1 MTTYIFK
8 IITLLGGLALFL
20 FGMDV
25 MGKAL
30 ERQAGG
36 KLQTILAKM
45 SSNVFKGFLL
55 GLGVTAVIQSSS
67 ATTVMVVGFVNSGIM
82 TLKQAVGVIMGSNIG
97 TTVTA
102 WILSLSG
109 LEGDSF
115 LIKLFKPSTLAPLI
129 GVIGVV
135 MYMGKNEKRKGIGTI
150 CLGFMALMTGMDI
163 MGDSMEFLESEPWFA
178 QLMIS
183 FSNPIIGIIG
193 IVMYM
198 GKNEKRR
205 GIGTIC
211 LGFMALMTGMDL
223 MSSSMS
229 FLKSEA
235 WFADLM
241 ISFTN
246 PVLGI
251 LFGAVLTAVIQSS
264 SASVGILQGLCVTGA
279 VTYGAAIPII
289 LGQNIG
295 TCITA
300 IMGAIGANRNARRTA
315 MVHLLFNVVGAVM
328 FAVVFYGL
336 GMVIEWSFLEE
347 SVQAWDISLIHT
359 AFNIVATAV
368 LMPMNGLLVKLA
380 YLIIPHEYTPQK
392 EELLDERLLATPA
405 VAVQRAHEI
414 AGEMASD
421 AAKAMEKAM
430 GLTKVFDA
438 AILEEVTALEDKT
451 DRYEDALNTYLVKL
465 SAMNLSVHDNRIL
478 NTLLYTVSD
487 IERMADHAMAIA
499 KAAQEMA
506 EKKIEFSSQ
515 ARGELAV
522 LEQAVLD
529 IVNRTVAAYGSFDL
543 GSAVKIEP
551 QEQVVDA
558 LVREVKSRHVRR
570 LRDGKC
576 TVEYG
581 FVLEDLLTACE
592 RTADHCSNIAVEMLQ
607 VSEGKLEAH
616 EYLNA
621 LKAGELHESAAFS
634 ERFAR
639 YKAQYAFPE
648 E

>member
-20 FGMDV
+20 FGMDT

-45 SSNVFKGFLL
+45 SSTVFKGFLL
-55 GLGVTAVIQSSS
+55 GMAVTAVIQSSS

-97 TTVTA
+97 TTITA

-115 LIKLFKPSTLAPLI
+115 IVKLFKPSTLAPLI
-129 GVIGVV
+129 GTIGIILF
-135 MYMGKNEKRKGIGTI
+135 MFTKSEKKKGIGTI
-150 CLGFMALMTGMDI
+150 M
-163 MGDSMEFLESEPWFA
+163 
-178 QLMIS
+178 
-183 FSNPIIGIIG
+183 
-193 IVMYM
+193 
-198 GKNEKRR
+198 
-205 GIGTIC
+205 

-229 FLKSEA
+229 FLKSES

-246 PVLGI
+246 PLVGI
-251 LFGAVLTAVIQSS
+251 LFGAVLTAIIQSS
-264 SASVGILQGLCVTGA
+264 SASIGILQGLCVTGA

-295 TCITA
+295 TCVTA
-300 IMGAIGANRNARRTA
+300 MMGAIGANRNARRTA
-315 MVHLLFNVVGAVM
+315 MMHLLFNVVGVVI
-328 FAVVFYGL
+328 FVIVFYGL
-336 GMVIEWSFLEE
+336 GLFIDWKFL
-347 SVQAWDISLIHT
+347 SGAAAAWDIAVIHT
-359 AFNIVATAV
+359 CFNVVATCL
-368 LMPMNGLLVKLA
+368 LMPLNSLLVKLA
-380 YLIIPHEYTPQK
+380 YVIVPEVK
-392 EELLDERLLATPA
+392 EPEKTELLDTRLLATPA

-414 AGEMASD
+414 AGQMAAD
-421 AAKAMEKAM
+421 AAKAMRLAI
-430 GLTKVFDA
+430 GLTKKFEAGVM
-438 AILEEVTALEDKT
+438 EQVVELEDRT
-451 DRYEDALNTYLVKL
+451 DRYEDALGTYLVKL
-465 SAMNLSVHDNRIL
+465 SGMNLSVRDNRLL
-478 NTLLYTVSD
+478 NTLLYTTSD
-487 IERMADHAMAIA
+487 IERMGDHALAVA
-499 KAAQEMA
+499 KAALEIE
-506 EKKIEFSSQ
+506 EKKIEFSAQ
-515 ARGELAV
+515 AKGELAV
-522 LEQAVLD
+522 LERAVLD
-529 IVNRTVAAYGSFDL
+529 IVDRTVAAYASFDL
-543 GSAVKIEP
+543 EQAIKIEP

-570 LRDGKC
+570 LRDGLC

-592 RTADHCSNIAVEMLQ
+592 RTADHCSNVAVEMLQ
-607 VSEGKLEAH
+607 VAEGKLEAH

-639 YKAQYAFPE
+639 YKAQYAFPDE
-648 E
+648 Q

>member
-1 MTTYIFK
+1 MTAYIFK

-115 LIKLFKPSTLAPLI
+115 IIKLFKPSTLAPLI
-129 GVIGVV
+129 GIIGVIL
-135 MYMGKNEKRKGIGTI
+135 YMGKNEKRKGIGTI
-150 CLGFMALMTGMDI
+150 MLGFMALMTGMDI

-183 FSNPIIGIIG
+183 FSNPI
-193 IVMYM
+193 V
-198 GKNEKRR
+198 
-205 GIGTIC
+205 
-211 LGFMALMTGMDL
+211 
-223 MSSSMS
+223 
-229 FLKSEA
+229 
-235 WFADLM
+235 
-241 ISFTN
+241 
-246 PVLGI
+246 GI
-251 LFGAVLTAVIQSS
+251 LFGAGLTAIIQSS
-264 SASVGILQGLCVTGA
+264 SASVGILQGLCGTGV
-279 VTYGAAIPII
+279 VTYGSAIPII

-315 MVHLLFNVVGAVM
+315 MVHLLFNVVGVLI
-328 FAVVFYGL
+328 FVVAFYGMGL
-336 GMVIEWSFLEE
+336 FIDWKFLSETAA
-347 SVQAWDISLIHT
+347 AWDIAVIHT
-359 AFNIVATAV
+359 CFNVAATIV
-368 LMPMNGLLVKLA
+368 LMPLNGMLVKLA
-380 YLIIPHEYTPQK
+380 YLFIPKEQTPQK
-392 EELLDERLLATPA
+392 VELLDERLLATPA

-414 AGEMASD
+414 AGEMAAD
-421 AAKAMEKAM
+421 AAKAMHLAM
-430 GLTKVFDA
+430 GLTKQFDA
-438 AILEEVTALEDKT
+438 GIMDQVVELEDKT
-451 DRYEDALNTYLVKL
+451 DQYEDALGTYLVKL
-465 SAMNLSVHDNRIL
+465 SGMNLSVSDNRIL

-487 IERMADHAMAIA
+487 IERMADHAMAVA
-499 KAAQEMA
+499 KAALEIEQ
-506 EKKIEFSSQ
+506 KKIEFSKQ
-515 ARGELAV
+515 AKGELAI

-529 IVNRTVAAYGSFDL
+529 IVDRTISAYGSFDL
-543 GSAVKIEP
+543 AQAIKIEP

-570 LRDGKC
+570 LRDGLC

-592 RTADHCSNIAVEMLQ
+592 RTADHCSNVAVEMLQ
-607 VSEGKLEAH
+607 VAEGKLEAH

-621 LKAGELHESAAFS
+621 LKAGELYESAAFT

-648 E
+648 EN

>member
-1 MTTYIFK
+1 MEDYIFK

-36 KLQTILAKM
+36 RLQTVLAKM
-45 SSNVFKGFLL
+45 SSNIFKGFLL

-115 LIKLFKPSTLAPLI
+115 LIKLFKPSTLAPLVGII
-129 GVIGVV
+129 GIVL
-135 MYMGKNEKRKGIGTI
+135 YMGKNVKRSGIGTI
-150 CLGFMALMTGMDI
+150 MLGFMALMTGM
-163 MGDSMEFLESEPWFA
+163 E
-178 QLMIS
+178 
-183 FSNPIIGIIG
+183 
-193 IVMYM
+193 
-198 GKNEKRR
+198 
-205 GIGTIC
+205 
-211 LGFMALMTGMDL
+211 L

-229 FLKSEA
+229 FLKDEE
-235 WFADLM
+235 WFAELM
-241 ISFTN
+241 LSFTN
-246 PVLGI
+246 PALGI
-251 LFGAVLTAVIQSS
+251 LFGAVLTAIIQSS
-264 SASVGILQGLCVTGA
+264 SASIGILQGLCVTGA
-279 VTYGAAIPII
+279 VTYGSAIPII

-300 IMGAIGANRNARRTA
+300 LMGAIGANRNARRA
-315 MVHLLFNVVGAVM
+315 AVVHLMFNVVGVTM

-336 GMVIEWSFLEE
+336 GLFIDWDFLGDT
-347 SVQAWDISLIHT
+347 VQAWNISVIHT
-359 AFNIVATAV
+359 GFNVAATAV

-380 YLIIPHEYTPQK
+380 YLFIPKENEPQK
-392 EELLDERLLATPA
+392 TELLDERLLATPA
-405 VAVQRAHEI
+405 VAVHRAHEI

-421 AAKAMEKAM
+421 AAKAMHMAM
-430 GLTKVFDA
+430 ALTKQFDA
-438 AILEEVTALEDKT
+438 DAMTQVTELEDKT
-451 DRYEDALNTYLVKL
+451 DSYEDALGTYLVKL
-465 SAMNLSVHDNRIL
+465 SGMNLSVSDNRVL

-487 IERMADHAMAIA
+487 IERMADHALAIA
-499 KAAQEMA
+499 KAALEMK
-506 EKKIEFSSQ
+506 EKKIEFSEQ
-515 ARGELAV
+515 AKNELNILGQAV
-522 LEQAVLD
+522 LNIVDHTVSAYTSFDLEQA
-529 IVNRTVAAYGSFDL
+529 I
-543 GSAVKIEP
+543 KIEP
-551 QEQVVDA
+551 QEQVIDT
-558 LVREVKSRHVRR
+558 LVREIKARHVRR
-570 LRDGKC
+570 LRDGLC

-592 RTADHCSNIAVEMLQ
+592 RTADHCSNVAVEMLQ

-621 LKAGELHESAAFS
+621 LKAGELHESAAFA
-634 ERFAR
+634 ERFAH
-639 YKAQYAFPE
+639 YKAQYTFPE
-648 E
+648 ES

>member
-1 MTTYIFK
+1 MTAYIFK
-8 IITLLGGLALFL
+8 IITLLGGLSLFL
-20 FGMDV
+20 FGMDI

-115 LIKLFKPSTLAPLI
+115 LIKFFKPSTLAPLI
-129 GVIGVV
+129 GIIGIL
-135 MYMGKNEKRKGIGTI
+135 MYMGKHEKRK
-150 CLGFMALMTGMDI
+150 
-163 MGDSMEFLESEPWFA
+163 
-178 QLMIS
+178 
-183 FSNPIIGIIG
+183 
-193 IVMYM
+193 
-198 GKNEKRR
+198 

-246 PVLGI
+246 PILGI

-300 IMGAIGANRNARRTA
+300 IMGDNGANRNARRTA

-328 FAVVFYGL
+328 FAVVFYGIGL
-336 GMVIEWSFLEE
+336 FVEWQFLET

-359 AFNIVATAV
+359 AFNLVATAV

-392 EELLDERLLATPA
+392 EELLDDRLLATPA

-414 AGEMASD
+414 ASEMAAD
-421 AAKAMEKAM
+421 AAKAMHLAM
-430 GLTKVFDA
+430 GLTKEFEAGIMEQVV
-438 AILEEVTALEDKT
+438 ELEDKT

-465 SAMNLSVHDNRIL
+465 SAMNLSVSDNRIL
-478 NTLLYTVSD
+478 NTLLYSISD
-487 IERMADHAMAIA
+487 IERMADHAMAVA
-499 KAAQEMA
+499 KAALEME
-506 EKKIEFSSQ
+506 EKKIEFSKQ
-515 ARGELAV
+515 AKGELAV
-522 LEQAVLD
+522 LERAVLD
-529 IVNRTVAAYGSFDL
+529 IVDRTVAAYGSFDREQ
-543 GSAVKIEP
+543 AIKIEP

-570 LRDGKC
+570 LRDGLC

-592 RTADHCSNIAVEMLQ
+592 RTADHCSNVAVEMLQ
-607 VSEGKLEAH
+607 VAEGKLEAH

-648 E
+648 EQ

>member
-1 MTTYIFK
+1 MTAYIFK

-129 GVIGVV
+129 GMIGVIL
-135 MYMGKNEKRKGIGTI
+135 YMGKNEKRKGIGTI
-150 CLGFMALMTGMDI
+150 MLGFMALMTGMDI
-163 MGDSMEFLESEPWFA
+163 MGDSMEFLENEPWFA

-183 FSNPIIGIIG
+183 FTNPI
-193 IVMYM
+193 V
-198 GKNEKRR
+198 
-205 GIGTIC
+205 
-211 LGFMALMTGMDL
+211 
-223 MSSSMS
+223 
-229 FLKSEA
+229 
-235 WFADLM
+235 
-241 ISFTN
+241 
-246 PVLGI
+246 GI
-251 LFGAVLTAVIQSS
+251 LFGAGLTAIIQSS
-264 SASVGILQGLCVTGA
+264 SASVGILQGLCGTGVVTFGS
-279 VTYGAAIPII
+279 AIPII

-300 IMGAIGANRNARRTA
+300 ILGSVGANRNARRTA
-315 MVHLLFNVVGAVM
+315 MVHLLFNVVGVTI
-328 FAVVFYGL
+328 FVIVFYGL
-336 GMVIEWSFLEE
+336 GLFIDWTFL
-347 SVQAWDISLIHT
+347 QNTAAAWDIAVIHT
-359 AFNIVATAV
+359 CFNVAATCV
-368 LMPMNGLLVKLA
+368 LMPLNGLLVKLA
-380 YLIIPHEYTPQK
+380 YLVIPSEETPQK

-414 AGEMASD
+414 AGEMAAD
-421 AAKAMEKAM
+421 AAQAMHLAM
-430 GLTKVFDA
+430 GLTKKFDP
-438 AILEEVTALEDKT
+438 AIMEQVVELEDKT
-451 DRYEDALNTYLVKL
+451 DRYEDALGTYLVKL
-465 SAMNLSVHDNRIL
+465 SNMNLSVSDNRIL

-487 IERMADHAMAIA
+487 IERMADHAMAVA
-499 KAAQEMA
+499 KAALEME
-506 EKKIEFSSQ
+506 EKKIEFSNQ
-515 ARGELAV
+515 AKGELAV

-529 IVNRTVAAYGSFDL
+529 IVDRTVAAYGSFDL
-543 GSAVKIEP
+543 EQAIKIEP

-570 LRDGKC
+570 LRDGLC

-581 FVLEDLLTACE
+581 FVLDDLLTACE
-592 RTADHCSNIAVEMLQ
+592 RTADHCSNVAVEMLQ

-621 LKAGELHESAAFS
+621 LKAGELHESAAFA
-634 ERFAR
+634 EHFAR

-648 E
+648 ER

>member
-1 MTTYIFK
+1 MIDYVFK
-8 IITLLGGLALFL
+8 IVTLLGGLALFL

-109 LEGDSF
+109 LEGDSI
-115 LIKLFKPSTLAPLI
+115 LINFFKPSTLAPLI
-129 GVIGVV
+129 GIIGIVL
-135 MYMGKNEKRKGIGTI
+135 YMGKSEKKKGVGTI
-150 CLGFMALMTGMDI
+150 MLGFMALMTGMDI
-163 MGDSMEFLESEPWFA
+163 MGDSMEFLENEPWFA

-183 FSNPIIGIIG
+183 FSNPI
-193 IVMYM
+193 V
-198 GKNEKRR
+198 
-205 GIGTIC
+205 
-211 LGFMALMTGMDL
+211 
-223 MSSSMS
+223 
-229 FLKSEA
+229 
-235 WFADLM
+235 
-241 ISFTN
+241 
-246 PVLGI
+246 GI
-251 LFGAVLTAVIQSS
+251 LFGAGLTAIIQSS
-264 SASVGILQGLCVTGA
+264 SASVGILQGLCSTGV
-279 VTYGAAIPII
+279 VTYGSALPII

-315 MVHLLFNVVGAVM
+315 MVHLLFNVVGVGIFVIM
-328 FAVVFYGL
+328 FYGL
-336 GMVIEWSFLEE
+336 GLFIEWKFLSETAA
-347 SVQAWDISLIHT
+347 AWDIAVIHT
-359 AFNIVATAV
+359 CFNVAATCV

-380 YLIIPHEYTPQK
+380 YLFVPREQEPQK
-392 EELLDERLLATPA
+392 MELLDERLLATPA

-414 AGEMASD
+414 AGEMAAD
-421 AAKAMEKAM
+421 AAKAMHLAM
-430 GLTKVFDA
+430 GLTKKY
-438 AILEEVTALEDKT
+438 EESVMEQVVELEDKT

-465 SAMNLSVHDNRIL
+465 SAMNLSVRDNRIL
-478 NTLLYTVSD
+478 NTLLYTVAD
-487 IERMADHAMAIA
+487 IERMGDHALSIA
-499 KAAQEMA
+499 KAAQEME
-506 EKKIEFSSQ
+506 EKKIEFSAQ
-515 ARGELAV
+515 AKGELAV
-522 LEQAVLD
+522 LEQAVMD
-529 IVNRTVAAYGSFDL
+529 IMDRTVAAYGSFDL
-543 GSAVKIEP
+543 QQAIKIEP
-551 QEQVVDA
+551 QEQVVDS

-570 LRDGKC
+570 LRDGLC

-592 RTADHCSNIAVEMLQ
+592 RTADHCSNVAVEMLQ
-607 VSEGKLEAH
+607 VAEGKLEAH

-621 LKAGELHESAAFS
+621 LKAGELHESAAFA
-634 ERFAR
+634 EQFAQ

-648 E
+648 EI

>member
-1 MTTYIFK
+1 MTAYIFK
-8 IITLLGGLALFL
+8 IISLLGGLSLFL

-97 TTVTA
+97 TTVAA

-115 LIKLFKPSTLAPLI
+115 LIKLFKPSTLAPQIGII
-129 GVIGVV
+129 GVIL
-135 MYMGKNEKRKGIGTI
+135 YMGKNEKRKGTGTI
-150 CLGFMALMTGMDI
+150 MLGFMALMTGMDI

-183 FSNPIIGIIG
+183 FSNPIIGI
-193 IVMYM
+193 
-198 GKNEKRR
+198 
-205 GIGTIC
+205 
-211 LGFMALMTGMDL
+211 
-223 MSSSMS
+223 
-229 FLKSEA
+229 
-235 WFADLM
+235 
-241 ISFTN
+241 
-246 PVLGI
+246 
-251 LFGAVLTAVIQSS
+251 LFGAGLTAIIQSS
-264 SASVGILQGLCVTGA
+264 AASVGILQGLCGTGVVTFGS
-279 VTYGAAIPII
+279 AIPII

-315 MVHLLFNVVGAVM
+315 MVHLLFNVVGVTI
-328 FAVVFYGL
+328 FVVAFYGL
-336 GMVIEWSFLEE
+336 GLFIDWKFLDNTAA
-347 SVQAWDISLIHT
+347 AWDIAVIHT
-359 AFNIVATAV
+359 CFNVAATCV

-380 YLIIPHEYTPQK
+380 YLFIPAEHTPQK
-392 EELLDERLLATPA
+392 QELLDARLLATPA

-414 AGEMASD
+414 ANEMAAD
-421 AAKAMEKAM
+421 AAKSMHLAM
-430 GLTKVFDA
+430 GLTKKFDS
-438 AILEEVTALEDKT
+438 AILEQVVELEDKT
-451 DRYEDALNTYLVKL
+451 DRYEDALGSYLVKL
-465 SAMNLSVHDNRIL
+465 SAMNLSVSDNRIL
-478 NTLLYTVSD
+478 NTLLYTISD

-499 KAAQEMA
+499 KAALEM
-506 EKKIEFSSQ
+506 EDKKIEFSNQ
-515 ARGELAV
+515 AKGELAV

-529 IVNRTVAAYGSFDL
+529 IIDRTVSAYGSFDL
-543 GSAVKIEP
+543 AQAIKIEP
-551 QEQVVDA
+551 QEQVVDT

-570 LRDGKC
+570 LRDGLC

-592 RTADHCSNIAVEMLQ
+592 RTADHCSNVAVEMLQ
-607 VSEGKLEAH
+607 VAEGKLEAH

-621 LKAGELHESAAFS
+621 LKAGELHESAAFT

-648 E
+648 DK

>member
-1 MTTYIFK
+1 MTTYFFN

-45 SSNVFKGFLL
+45 SGKVWKGFLL
-55 GLGVTAVIQSSS
+55 GAAATAVIQSSS

-82 TLKQAVGVIMGSNIG
+82 TLKQAVGVIMGSNVG
-97 TTVTA
+97 TTITA

-115 LIKLFKPSTLAPLI
+115 LIQVFKPSTLAPVVA
-129 GVIGVV
+129 VIGIVL
-135 MYMGKNEKRKGIGTI
+135 YMFTKSEKKQGIGTI
-150 CLGFMALMTGMDI
+150 CLGFMALMTGMTI
-163 MGDSMEFLESEPWFA
+163 MGDSMAFLEE
-178 QLMIS
+178 
-183 FSNPIIGIIG
+183 
-193 IVMYM
+193 
-198 GKNEKRR
+198 
-205 GIGTIC
+205 
-211 LGFMALMTGMDL
+211 
-223 MSSSMS
+223 
-229 FLKSEA
+229 EA

-246 PVLGI
+246 PIVGI
-251 LFGAVLTAVIQSS
+251 LFGALLTAIIQSS
-264 SASVGILQGLCVTGA
+264 SASIGILQGLCVTGA

-300 IMGAIGANRNARRTA
+300 MMGAIGANRNARRTA
-315 MVHLLFNVVGAVM
+315 MVHLLFNVVGALM
-328 FAVVFYGL
+328 FAAIFYGVGL
-336 GMVIEWSFLEE
+336 FVQWNFLEDT
-347 SVQAWDISLIHT
+347 VQAWNISIIHT
-359 AFNIVATAV
+359 GFNLIATAV
-368 LMPMNGLLVKLA
+368 LLPLNGLLVKLA
-380 YLIIPHEYTPQK
+380 YVVIPEVK
-392 EELLDERLLATPA
+392 EPEKTALLDERLLATPA

-414 AGEMASD
+414 AGEMAAD
-421 AAKAMEKAM
+421 AAKAMHLAM
-430 GLTKVFDA
+430 GLTKAFDPA
-438 AILEEVTALEDKT
+438 VLAQVVELEDKT

-465 SAMNLSVHDNRIL
+465 SSMSLSVHDNRIL

-487 IERMADHAMAIA
+487 IERMADHAMAVA
-499 KAAQEMA
+499 KAAE
-506 EKKIEFSSQ
+506 EIETKKIAFSTQ
-515 ARGELAV
+515 AKGELAV

-529 IVNRTVAAYGSFDL
+529 VLDRTVAAYGTFDL
-543 GSAVKIEP
+543 KEALKIEP
-551 QEQVVDA
+551 QEQVVDS

-570 LRDGKC
+570 LRDGLC

-592 RTADHCSNIAVEMLQ
+592 RTADHCSNVAVEMLQ
-607 VSEGKLEAH
+607 VAEGKLEAH

-621 LKAGELHESAAFS
+621 LKGGELHESAAFA
-634 ERFAR
+634 ERFAQ
-639 YKAQYAFPE
+639 YKAKYTFPE
-648 E
+648 EQ

>member
-1 MTTYIFK
+1 MTNYIFN

-82 TLKQAVGVIMGSNIG
+82 TLRQAVGVIMGSNIG

-115 LIKLFKPSTLAPLI
+115 LIQIFKPSTLAPVVA
-129 GVIGVV
+129 VIGIVL
-135 MYMGKNEKRKGIGTI
+135 YMFTKSEKKQGIGTI
-150 CLGFMALMTGMDI
+150 CLGFMALMTGMSI
-163 MGDSMEFLESEPWFA
+163 MGDSMAFLEE
-178 QLMIS
+178 
-183 FSNPIIGIIG
+183 
-193 IVMYM
+193 
-198 GKNEKRR
+198 
-205 GIGTIC
+205 
-211 LGFMALMTGMDL
+211 
-223 MSSSMS
+223 
-229 FLKSEA
+229 EA

-246 PVLGI
+246 PIIGI
-251 LFGAVLTAVIQSS
+251 LFGALLTAIIQSS
-264 SASVGILQGLCVTGA
+264 SASIGILQGLCSTGVVTFGSA
-279 VTYGAAIPII
+279 FPII

-300 IMGAIGANRNARRTA
+300 MMGAIGANRNARRTA
-315 MVHLLFNVVGAVM
+315 LVHLLFNVVGVTI
-328 FAVVFYGL
+328 FVVFFYGL
-336 GMVIEWSFLEE
+336 GLFIDWQFLGNTAA
-347 SVQAWDISLIHT
+347 AWDIAVIHT
-359 AFNIVATAV
+359 CFNVAATCV

-380 YLIIPHEYTPQK
+380 YLFIPMEQTPQK
-392 EELLDERLLATPA
+392 TELLDERLLATPA

-414 AGEMASD
+414 AGEMAAD
-421 AAKAMEKAM
+421 AAKAMHMAM
-430 GLTKVFDA
+430 GLTKAFDPA
-438 AILEEVTALEDKT
+438 VLAQVVELEDKT

-487 IERMADHAMAIA
+487 IERMADHAMAVA
-499 KAAQEMA
+499 KAAEEIQSKNIA
-506 EKKIEFSSQ
+506 FSTQ
-515 ARGELAV
+515 AKGELAV

-529 IVNRTVAAYGSFDL
+529 VLDRTVAAYGSFDRQEAL
-543 GSAVKIEP
+543 KIEP
-551 QEQVVDA
+551 QEQVVDS
-558 LVREVKSRHVRR
+558 LVREIKSRHVRR
-570 LRDGKC
+570 LRDGLC

-592 RTADHCSNIAVEMLQ
+592 RTADHCSNVAVEMLQ
-607 VSEGKLEAH
+607 VVEGKLEAH

-621 LKAGELHESAAFS
+621 LKGGELHESAAFA

-639 YKAQYAFPE
+639 YKAKYAFPE
-648 E
+648 EE

>member
-1 MTTYIFK
+1 MTAYIFK

-20 FGMDV
+20 FGMDI

-115 LIKLFKPSTLAPLI
+115 LIKFFKPSTLAPLI
-129 GVIGVV
+129 GIFGILL
-135 MYMGKNEKRKGIGTI
+135 YMGKSEKKKGIGTI
-150 CLGFMALMTGMDI
+150 M
-163 MGDSMEFLESEPWFA
+163 
-178 QLMIS
+178 
-183 FSNPIIGIIG
+183 
-193 IVMYM
+193 
-198 GKNEKRR
+198 
-205 GIGTIC
+205 

-223 MSSSMS
+223 MSSSMA
-229 FLKSEA
+229 FLKTEA

-246 PVLGI
+246 PIVGI
-251 LFGAVLTAVIQSS
+251 IFGAVLTAIIQSS

-328 FAVVFYGL
+328 FAVIFYGIGMFAPWKFL
-336 GMVIEWSFLEE
+336 GD
-347 SVQAWDISLIHT
+347 SVQAWDISVIHT
-359 AFNIVATAV
+359 GFNLIATAV

-380 YLIIPHEYTPQK
+380 YLLVPEVK
-392 EELLDERLLATPA
+392 EPEKTELLDARLLATPA

-414 AGEMASD
+414 AGEMAAD
-421 AAKAMEKAM
+421 AAKAMHLAM
-430 GLTKVFDA
+430 GLTKKFESGIMEQV
-438 AILEEVTALEDKT
+438 IELEDKT

-465 SAMNLSVHDNRIL
+465 SGMNLSVNDNRIL

-487 IERMADHAMAIA
+487 IERMADHAMAVA
-499 KAAQEMA
+499 KAALEIE
-506 EKKIEFSSQ
+506 EKKIEFSKQ
-515 ARGELAV
+515 AKGELAV

-529 IVNRTVAAYGSFDL
+529 IVDRTVAAYGNFDL
-543 GSAVKIEP
+543 EQAVRIEP

-570 LRDGKC
+570 LRDGLC

-592 RTADHCSNIAVEMLQ
+592 RTADHCSNVAVEMLQ

-621 LKAGELHESAAFS
+621 LKAGELHESAAFA
-634 ERFAR
+634 EQFAQ

-648 E
+648 EN

>member
-1 MTTYIFK
+1 MTTYIFN

-20 FGMDV
+20 FGMDT

-30 ERQAGG
+30 ERTAGG

-82 TLKQAVGVIMGSNIG
+82 TLKQAVGVIMGANIG

-115 LIKLFKPSTLAPLI
+115 LIQLFKPSTLSPVL
-129 GVIGVV
+129 
-135 MYMGKNEKRKGIGTI
+135 GTI
-150 CLGFMALMTGMDI
+150 GIILFMFTKSEKKKSIGIILLGFLALMTGMDI
-163 MGDSMEFLESEPWFA
+163 MGNSMEFLENEPWFA
-178 QLMIS
+178 QLM
-183 FSNPIIGIIG
+183 
-193 IVMYM
+193 V
-198 GKNEKRR
+198 
-205 GIGTIC
+205 
-211 LGFMALMTGMDL
+211 
-223 MSSSMS
+223 
-229 FLKSEA
+229 
-235 WFADLM
+235 
-241 ISFTN
+241 SFTN
-246 PVLGI
+246 PLVGI
-251 LFGAVLTAVIQSS
+251 LFGAVLTAIIQSS
-264 SASVGILQGLCVTGA
+264 SASVGILQGLCGTGVVTF
-279 VTYGAAIPII
+279 GAAIPII

-315 MVHLLFNVVGAVM
+315 MVHLLFNVVGVSL
-328 FAVVFYGL
+328 FVIIFYGL
-336 GMVIEWSFLEE
+336 GLFIDWTFLRDTA
-347 SVQAWDISLIHT
+347 QAWDIAVVHT
-359 AFNIVATAV
+359 LFNIVATAV
-368 LMPMNGLLVKLA
+368 LMPLNGLLVKLA
-380 YLIIPHEYTPQK
+380 YLIIPKEETPQK
-392 EELLDERLLATPA
+392 QELLDERLLGTPA

-414 AGEMASD
+414 AGHMAS
-421 AAKAMEKAM
+421 ASGEAVKLAM
-430 GLTKVFDA
+430 GLTRKYDAKVMQQIKD
-438 AILEEVTALEDKT
+438 LEDLT
-451 DRYEDALNTYLVKL
+451 DRYEDALGTYLVKL
-465 SAMNLSVHDNRIL
+465 SAASLSVADNRAL
-478 NTLLYTVSD
+478 NTLLYTVAD
-487 IERMADHAMAIA
+487 VERIADHAVAIA
-499 KAAQEMA
+499 KAAQEMQD
-506 EKKIEFSSQ
+506 KDINFSQQ
-515 ARGELAV
+515 ARAELDVLERAV
-522 LEQAVLD
+522 TDVLERTVNAYQLFDLEQA
-529 IVNRTVAAYGSFDL
+529 I
-543 GSAVKIEP
+543 KIEP

-570 LRDGKC
+570 LRDGLC

-592 RTADHCSNIAVEMLQ
+592 RIADHCSNVAVEMLQ
-607 VSEGKLEAH
+607 VAEGKLEAH

-648 E
+648 EH

>member
-25 MGKAL
+25 MGKSL

-115 LIKLFKPSTLAPLI
+115 LVQIFKPSTLAPLI
-129 GVIGVV
+129 
-135 MYMGKNEKRKGIGTI
+135 
-150 CLGFMALMTGMDI
+150 A
-163 MGDSMEFLESEPWFA
+163 
-178 QLMIS
+178 
-183 FSNPIIGIIG
+183 IIG
-193 IVMYM
+193 IVLFMFT
-198 GKNEKRR
+198 KSEKKK

-235 WFADLM
+235 WFAELM
-241 ISFTN
+241 ISFSN
-246 PVLGI
+246 PIVGI

-264 SASVGILQGLCVTGA
+264 SASIGILQGLCGTGVVTFGS
-279 VTYGAAIPII
+279 AIPII

-295 TCITA
+295 TCVTA
-300 IMGAIGANRNARRTA
+300 MMGAIGANRNARRTA
-315 MVHLLFNVVGAVM
+315 LVHLLFNVVGVTIFVA
-328 FAVVFYGL
+328 AFYGL
-336 GMVIEWSFLEE
+336 GLFIDWRFLDNTAA
-347 SVQAWDISLIHT
+347 AWDIAVIHT
-359 AFNIVATAV
+359 FFNVAATCV
-368 LMPMNGLLVKLA
+368 LIPMNGLLVKLA
-380 YLIIPHEYTPQK
+380 YLFIPKEQTPQK
-392 EELLDERLLATPA
+392 TELLDERLLATPA

-414 AGEMASD
+414 AGQMAAD
-421 AAKAMEKAM
+421 AAEAMRLAI
-430 GLTKVFDA
+430 GLTKKFDPA
-438 AILEEVTALEDKT
+438 VMEQVIELENRT
-451 DRYEDALNTYLVKL
+451 DHYEDALGTYLVKL
-465 SAMNLSVHDNRIL
+465 SDRKLSVRDNRIL
-478 NTLLYTVSD
+478 NTLLYTTSD
-487 IERMADHAMAIA
+487 IERIGDHALAIA
-499 KAAQEMA
+499 KAALEIE
-506 EKKIEFSSQ
+506 EKKIEFSKQ
-515 ARGELAV
+515 AKGELAV

-529 IVNRTVAAYGSFDL
+529 IVDRTVAAYSSFDL
-543 GSAVKIEP
+543 EQAIKIEP
-551 QEQVVDA
+551 QEQVVDG

-570 LRDGKC
+570 LRDGLC

-592 RTADHCSNIAVEMLQ
+592 RTADHCSNVAIEMLQ

-634 ERFAR
+634 EHFAQ
-639 YKAQYAFPE
+639 YKAKYAFPE
-648 E
+648 EK